1 MSLFHIMQW
10 ICHVFFIT
18 DKKKIFKSNQMTEPI
33 PETPE
38 TVQKNYLNDCVP
50 LEQLLI
56 PKYVSI

>member
-1 MSLFHIMQW
+1 
-10 ICHVFFIT
+10 
-18 DKKKIFKSNQMTEPI
+18 MTELI

-56 PKYVSI
+56 PKYVSIWIIRLIQRNRTSRRYI

>member
-1 MSLFHIMQW
+1 
-10 ICHVFFIT
+10 
-18 DKKKIFKSNQMTEPI
+18 MTEPI